1 MSNNIQDNEVAT
13 FASGCFW
20 CSEAVFKRIKGVKS
34 VAPGYSGG
42 ITENPS
48 YDEVC
53 GGNTGH
59 AESVQ
64 IVFDPKVITFKKML
78 EIFWNT
84 HDPTTPNRQGNDVG
98 TQYRSAI
105 FFHSRKQKE
114 TAEKLR
120 AELDY
125 EKIYTKPIITE
136 ISPLRNFYAAE
147 EYHRNYY
154 EDHKDTPYCNI
165 VINPKI
171 TSLLKK
177 YRDEVKD

>member
-1 MSNNIQDNEVAT
+1 MRLRRLQADVSGVAKQ
-13 FASGCFW
+13 FSK
-20 CSEAVFKRIKGVKS
+20 EIKGVIS
-34 VAPGYSGG
+34 VVPGYSGG
-42 ITENPS
+42 TTDNPS
-48 YDEVC
+48 YDEVF

-64 IVFDPKVITFKKML
+64 IVFDPKVITFRKIL

-84 HDPTTPNRQGNDVG
+84 HDPTTLNRQGNDVG

-105 FFHSRKQKE
+105 FFHNQKQRE
-114 TAEKLR
+114 TAEKLKV
-120 AELDY
+120 ELNN

-147 EYHRNYY
+147 DYHRNYY
-154 EDHKDTPYCNI
+154 EDHKNTPYCNI

-177 YRDEVKD
+177 YKDNLKV

>member
-13 FASGCFW
+13 LASGCFW

-34 VAPGYSGG
+34 VVPGYSGG
-42 ITENPS
+42 TTENPS
-48 YDEVC
+48 YDDVC

-64 IVFDPKVITFKKML
+64 IVFDPKVITFKKIL

-84 HDPTTPNRQGNDVG
+84 HDPTTLNRQGNDVG

-105 FFHSRKQKE
+105 FFQNQKQKE
-114 TAEKLR
+114 TAEKLK
-120 AELDY
+120 AELDN
-125 EKIYTKPIITE
+125 ENIYTKPIITE

-154 EDHKDTPYCNI
+154 DAHKDTPYCNI

-177 YRDEVKD
+177 YGDDVKE

>member
-1 MSNNIQDNEVAT
+1 MSNNSQDNEVAT
-13 FASGCFW
+13 LASGCFW
-20 CSEAVFKRIKGVKS
+20 CSEAVFKRIKGVIS
-34 VAPGYSGG
+34 VVPGYSGG
-42 ITENPS
+42 TTDNPS

-64 IVFDPKVITFKKML
+64 IVFDPKVITFRKIL

-84 HDPTTPNRQGNDVG
+84 HDPTTLNRQGNDVG
-98 TQYRSAI
+98 TEYRSAI
-105 FFHSRKQKE
+105 FFHNQKQRE
-114 TAEKLR
+114 TAEKLKVDLNNER
-120 AELDY
+120 
-125 EKIYTKPIITE
+125 IYTKPIITE

-154 EDHKDTPYCNI
+154 EDHKNTPYCNI

-177 YRDEVKD
+177 YKDNVKV

>member
-13 FASGCFW
+13 PAIGCFW
-20 CSEAVFKRIKGVKS
+20 CGEPVFKRIKGVIS
-34 VAPGYSGG
+34 VVPGYSGG
-42 ITENPS
+42 TTDNPS

-64 IVFDPKVITFKKML
+64 IVFDPKVITFRKIL

-84 HDPTTPNRQGNDVG
+84 HDPTTLNRQGNDVG

-105 FFHSRKQKE
+105 FFHNQKQRE
-114 TAEKLR
+114 TAEKLKV
-120 AELDY
+120 ELNN

-154 EDHKDTPYCNI
+154 EDHKNTPYCNI

-177 YRDEVKD
+177 YKDNVKV

>member
-1 MSNNIQDNEVAT
+1 MSNNIQNNEVVT
-13 FASGCFW
+13 LASGCFW
-20 CSEAVFKRIKGVKS
+20 CSEAVFKRIKGVIS
-34 VAPGYSGG
+34 VVPGYSGG
-42 ITENPS
+42 TTDNPS

-64 IVFDPKVITFKKML
+64 IVFDPKVITFRKIL

-84 HDPTTPNRQGNDVG
+84 HDPTTLNRQGNDVG

-105 FFHSRKQKE
+105 FFHNQKQRE
-114 TAEKLR
+114 TAEKLKV
-120 AELDY
+120 ELNN
-125 EKIYTKPIITE
+125 ERIYAKPIITE
-136 ISPLRNFYAAE
+136 ISPLRNFYVAE

-154 EDHKDTPYCNI
+154 EDHKNTPYCNI

-177 YRDEVKD
+177 YKDNVKV

>member
-13 FASGCFW
+13 LASGCFW

-34 VAPGYSGG
+34 VLPGYSGG
-42 ITENPS
+42 TTENPS
-48 YDEVC
+48 YDDVC
-53 GGNTGH
+53 GGSTGH

-64 IVFDPKVITFKKML
+64 IVFDPKVITFKKIL

-84 HDPTTPNRQGNDVG
+84 HDPTTLNRQGNDVG

-105 FFHSRKQKE
+105 FFKNQKQKE
-114 TAEKLR
+114 TAEKLK
-120 AELDY
+120 AELDN
-125 EKIYTKPIITE
+125 ERIYTKPIITE

-154 EDHKDTPYCNI
+154 DAHKDTSYCNI

-171 TSLLKK
+171 ASLLKK
-177 YRDEVKD
+177 YKDDVKE

>member
-1 MSNNIQDNEVAT
+1 MRLRRLQADVSGVAKQ
-13 FASGCFW
+13 FSK
-20 CSEAVFKRIKGVKS
+20 EIKGVIS
-34 VAPGYSGG
+34 VVPGYSGG
-42 ITENPS
+42 TTDNPS
-48 YDEVC
+48 YDEVF

-64 IVFDPKVITFKKML
+64 IVFDPKVITFRKIL

-84 HDPTTPNRQGNDVG
+84 HDPTTLNRQGNDVG

-105 FFHSRKQKE
+105 FFHNQKQRE
-114 TAEKLR
+114 TAEKLKV
-120 AELDY
+120 ELNN

-147 EYHRNYY
+147 DYHRNYY
-154 EDHKDTPYCNI
+154 EDHKNTPYCNI

-177 YRDEVKD
+177 YKDNVKV

>member
-1 MSNNIQDNEVAT
+1 MRLRRLQADVSGVAKE
-13 FASGCFW
+13 FSKESKESYQLYLASG
-20 CSEAVFKRIKGVKS
+20 G
-34 VAPGYSGG
+34 
-42 ITENPS
+42 TTDNPS

-64 IVFDPKVITFKKML
+64 IVFDPKVITFRKIL

-84 HDPTTPNRQGNDVG
+84 HDPTTLNRQGNDVG

-105 FFHSRKQKE
+105 FFHNQKQRD
-114 TAEKLR
+114 TAEKLKV
-120 AELDY
+120 ELNN

-154 EDHKDTPYCNI
+154 EDHKNTPYCNI

-177 YRDEVKD
+177 YKDNVKV

>member
-1 MSNNIQDNEVAT
+1 MSNNIQDNEVT
-13 FASGCFW
+13 TLASGCFW
-20 CSEAVFKRIKGVKS
+20 CSEAVFKRVKGVIS
-34 VAPGYSGG
+34 VVPGYSGG
-42 ITENPS
+42 TTDNPS

-64 IVFDPKVITFKKML
+64 IVFDPKVITFRKIL

-84 HDPTTPNRQGNDVG
+84 HDPTTLNRQGNDVG

-105 FFHSRKQKE
+105 FFHNQKQRE
-114 TAEKLR
+114 TAEKLKV
-120 AELDY
+120 ELNN

-154 EDHKDTPYCNI
+154 EDHKNTPYCNI

-177 YRDEVKD
+177 YKDNVKV